1 MGLFGSKKSGFKEAD
16 PSDNLI
22 ALCGLS
28 GDQLQILS
36 RVILDY
42 QGGGISTSARSI
54 DAIRKVPSQH
64 QQSEMGETARSIL
77 EGIDATGVT
86 TFGEGIAHALFVTSM
101 ADLLDVDSSDFSNT
115 QSAISSGT
123 INATMY
129 LASRDEIEAAL
140 FVLLLGQLLF
150 MNSDEWLASRL

>member
-1 MGLFGSKKSGFKEAD
+1 MGLFGSKKGGFKDAD

-28 GDQLQILS
+28 GDQLQSLS

-54 DAIRKVPSQH
+54 DAIRKVPTQH

-77 EGIDATGVT
+77 EGIDATGLT

-101 ADLLDVDSSDFSNT
+101 ADLLQIDSNKFST
-115 QSAISSGT
+115 VQSAISAGT

-129 LASRDEIEAAL
+129 LVSREEIEAAL

-150 MNSDEWLASRL
+150 MNSDGWSAGR